1 MDFPNLRSGNYEE
14 KSLAD
19 KRYNCIAWAAGRN
32 DTWWDPAVSED
43 SDDPEVDHYW
53 PANAPRDY
61 KVTSL
66 VVAYESVGFAICAD
80 GSLED
85 GVEKIAIYADGPEYM
100 HAARQ
105 LENGKWT
112 SKMGL
117 GVDIEHDAPQNVT
130 GPRYRQVAVYMKP
143 PRAKASTAAISG

>member
-1 MDFPNLRSGNYEE
+1 VDFPNLHSGNHEE
-14 KSLAD
+14 KSPAD

-32 DTWWDPAVSED
+32 DTWWDPAVPED

-61 KVTSL
+61 KLTSL
-66 VVAYESVGFAICAD
+66 VVVYESVGFVICAD

-105 LENGKWT
+105 LEDGRWT

-117 GVDIEHDAPQNVT
+117 GVDIEHDAPEDVVC
-130 GPRYRQVAVYMKP
+130 PRYGNVAIFMK
-143 PRAKASTAAISG
+143 RNRTKGASHVH